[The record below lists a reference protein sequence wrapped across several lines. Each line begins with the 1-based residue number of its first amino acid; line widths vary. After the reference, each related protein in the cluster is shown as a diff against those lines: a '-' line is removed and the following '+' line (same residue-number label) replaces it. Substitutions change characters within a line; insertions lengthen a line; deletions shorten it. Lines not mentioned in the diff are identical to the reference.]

1 MEAICTG
8 KIVKSLY
15 ISRNTGVYVL
25 MCVSISVFIGHFS
38 SNQRFLVS
46 SKIAHLQ
53 QFQLKDEHNSSS
65 GGVLTECDK
74 LPCGKIKL
82 AQNTSNQ
89 YILLD
94 AIQARRKSESSLRS
108 KP

>member
-1 MEAICTG
+1 MEAFCTG
-8 KIVKSLY
+8 KIVKSLN
-15 ISRNTGVYVL
+15 ISRNTGVYVF
-25 MCVSISVFIGHFS
+25 MCVSISVFIGHYS

-53 QFQLKDEHNSSS
+53 QFQIKDEHKSNP

-82 AQNTSNQ
+82 ALQH
-89 YILLD
+89 L
-94 AIQARRKSESSLRS
+94 KSIHPPGCHSG
-108 KP
+108 